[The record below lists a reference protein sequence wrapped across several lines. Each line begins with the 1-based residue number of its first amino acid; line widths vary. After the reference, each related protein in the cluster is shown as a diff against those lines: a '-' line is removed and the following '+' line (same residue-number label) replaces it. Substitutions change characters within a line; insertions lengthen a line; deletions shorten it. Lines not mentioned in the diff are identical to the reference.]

1 MNGSIGKFVD
11 LIASSKSIVAFT
23 GAGVS
28 TESGISDFR
37 SPGGIWDRF
46 NPAQFTYQKFLS
58 SAKNRKIHWKFY
70 QDGIL
75 GDEDTQPNPAHYAI
89 AGLWEMG
96 KLECV
101 ITQNVDNLHQ
111 KAGIP
116 EEKVIELHGNMKWAK
131 CLSCVKRTPMD
142 EVIEKMRKQ
151 GVEEPCCEEC
161 QGILKPE
168 GIFFGESLP
177 ETEVKKATFHS
188 QNCDSFIVIGSS
200 LVVTPAAF
208 MPSYAVQNGAKLVI
222 INLMPTPLDQH
233 ATVLIQD
240 KAGEV
245 MCRVM
250 ERLWRG

>member
-1 MNGSIGKFVD
+1 MDGSIIKLVS
-11 LIASSKSIVAFT
+11 LIGNSRSIVVFT

-46 NPAQFTYQKFLS
+46 NPSQFTYRKFLN
-58 SAKNRKIHWKFY
+58 SAKNRQKHWKFY
-70 QDGIL
+70 QEGIL
-75 GDEDTQPNPAHYAI
+75 GDENTQPNPAHYAI
-89 AGLWEMG
+89 AGLWEMD
-96 KLECV
+96 KLNCV

-116 EEKVIELHGNMKWAK
+116 EEKVVELHGNMRRVK
-131 CLSCVKRTPMD
+131 CLSCGKRTTMA

-151 GVEEPCCEEC
+151 GIEEPYCEKC
-161 QGILKPE
+161 NGILKPE

-177 ETEVKKATFHS
+177 DTAIKKATFHS
-188 QNCDSFIVIGSS
+188 QNCDLFIVIGSS

-208 MPSYAVQNGAKLVI
+208 MPNYAVQNGAKLVI

-233 ATVLIQD
+233 AAVLIQD

-250 ERLWRG
+250 ERIWRG